1 VTGGGGGGGGGG
13 GVRGEEEQDEE
24 MEEERQHVLGVREGV
39 IPDDNEDKNTR
50 IKTQHTSE

>member
-1 VTGGGGGGGGGG
+1 MTGGGGGGGG

-39 IPDDNEDKNTR
+39 IPDDNEDKNKDPT
-50 IKTQHTSE
+50 HE